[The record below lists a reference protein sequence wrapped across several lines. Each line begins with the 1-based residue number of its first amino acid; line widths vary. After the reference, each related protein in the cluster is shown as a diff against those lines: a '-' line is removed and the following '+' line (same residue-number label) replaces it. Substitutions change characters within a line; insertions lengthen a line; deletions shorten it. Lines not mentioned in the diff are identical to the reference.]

1 MYGLSHDTSSIP
13 GPPVEC
19 AGSAIFGGAN
29 TRRTS
34 GLGAPLEPD
43 PDTGA
48 ARSGAAPGCG
58 RPGRGNVPARSAARR
73 VALSGPRGGGG
84 AARRPAAEA
93 PETSGHPPGVGHR
106 GDGVWAAAGGVCAVD
121 DPRDHRGNEATR
133 DRRRRGARDGAARCC
148 CMNTRYWWGGVARTS
163 RDPPQEPHYGD
174 EVEGS
179 SHV

>member
-133 DRRRRGARDGAARCC
+133 DRRRRGARDGTASARPP
-148 CMNTRYWWGGVARTS
+148 RAEAVAERKCGASPRWTPSTSPRWRTC
-163 RDPPQEPHYGD
+163 
-174 EVEGS
+174 
-179 SHV
+179 